1 MTATGTNVP
10 IDPPS
15 GELPTD
21 DFVSLFSRHQRRLFL
36 YILTQVPHPVDAEEI
51 LQETSVV
58 IWRKASQFQPGTN
71 FFAWA
76 SQVANFEVMKYRS
89 RRKRDKLQFSDE
101 FLEQVASEAVTRADE
116 LEIRRSALMTCIE
129 KLRPQDR
136 ELIQQRYAPGETGK
150 NLAES
155 MHRPANSVYQSLG
168 RIRRA
173 LMECIQRQLAVES

>member
-1 MTATGTNVP
+1 MTEDVAPNETPAG
-10 IDPPS
+10 IA
-15 GELPTD
+15 PTD
-21 DFVSLFSRHQRRLFL
+21 DFVSLFSRYQRRLFL
-36 YILTQVPHPVDAEEI
+36 YILTQVPNPVDAEEI

-58 IWRKASQFQPGTN
+58 IWRKATQFQPGTN
-71 FFAWA
+71 FFAWV
-76 SQVANFEVMKYRS
+76 SQVANFEVMKFRS
-89 RRKRDKLQFSDE
+89 RRKREKLQFSDE

-136 ELIQQRYAPGETGK
+136 ELVQQRYAPGETGK
-150 NLAES
+150 NLADS

>member
-1 MTATGTNVP
+1 MTTSG
-10 IDPPS
+10 IDTLGETPS

-21 DFVSLFSRHQRRLFL
+21 DFVSLFSRYQRRLFL

-58 IWRKASQFQPGTN
+58 IWRKAAQFQPGTN
-71 FFAWA
+71 FFAWV

-89 RRKRDKLQFSDE
+89 RRKREKLQFSDE
-101 FLEQVASEAVTRADE
+101 FIAQVATEAVARADE
-116 LEIRRSALMTCIE
+116 LELRRNALLHCIE

-155 MHRPANSVYQSLG
+155 KHRPANSVYQSLG
-168 RIRRA
+168 RIRRT
-173 LMECIQRQLAVES
+173 LWECIQRQLAVES